1 VYLPTVT
8 DMSATR
14 ETVFECTYASTAQQ
28 RTAYVR
34 AWDVEEAIELFAQE
48 LRVEGVEESGD
59 ISVRAR
65 ADRQSRTSVY
75 SPR

>member
-1 VYLPTVT
+1 
-8 DMSATR
+8 MSVTR
-14 ETVFECTYASTAQQ
+14 EGVFECTYASSAQL

-48 LRVEGVEESGD
+48 LRVDGVEERGD

-65 ADRQSRTSVY
+65 TDRQPRRSVY
-75 SPR
+75 SPH